1 MYANPAKRLKRSA
14 SSTVTSDV
22 TKDTNI
28 VEMTCNNKVSG
39 PPDHSEKQIS
49 STVQKTTK
57 IDDNLPKIDTKKSE
71 CLPSSNVTS
80 SSNCDGFVSSNL
92 ESVQKADKKSLQTT
106 QDSKHNIDSNHKPYT
121 PKRKDGISCTS
132 INVPTPHRSF
142 LLGPKPKE
150 KSDKKQ
156 KDHFTSTKPRDQI
169 LSLPVKHPGGKHS
182 VPQNKPLEHN
192 SKSFP
197 APKLSNASHTQHN
210 GKPSNQ
216 SNSSDDVKITNNNNT
231 TITSSISPAINSS
244 GDKHTGSKNSI
255 VSDGCVPSDARK
267 QKLKH
272 DVTNKTAII
281 KNGGDNNVTKS
292 SSHAYINKP
301 GVSHGGSTL
310 SSADKTRKLLHIP
323 ERPIHA
329 YVPMAH
335 YQGMNGLFHYRAHMQ
350 DYGNDAPQDLSMK
363 KKTKEITE
371 SNGKPAKPVNDTDN
385 KKPKENESDKNGEVD
400 RYAFTD
406 EDASPVTSCKLQH
419 VKSEPL
425 TLS

>member
-1 MYANPAKRLKRSA
+1 M
-14 SSTVTSDV
+14 TSDV
-22 TKDTNI
+22 TKDTSI

-49 STVQKTTK
+49 STVHRTTK
-57 IDDNLPKIDTKKSE
+57 IDDNLPKIDTKKYE

-80 SSNCDGFVSSNL
+80 SSNCDEFVSSNL
-92 ESVQKADKKSLQTT
+92 ETVQKSDKKSLQTT
-106 QDSKHNIDSNHKPYT
+106 QDSKTNMDSNQKLDT

-150 KSDKKQ
+150 KSEKKY

-169 LSLPVKHPGGKHS
+169 LSLPVKHPGGKLA

-197 APKLSNASHTQHN
+197 APKLSKTSHTQHN

-216 SNSSDDVKITNNNNT
+216 SNAPDDVKITNNNNT
-231 TITSSISPAINSS
+231 SNTSSISPTINSS

-255 VSDGCVPSDARK
+255 VSDGCVPSDAKK

-272 DVTNKTAII
+272 DTNKTAII
-281 KNGGDNNVTKS
+281 KNGGDSNVTKS
-292 SSHAYINKP
+292 ASHAYINKP

-371 SNGKPAKPVNDTDN
+371 SNGKPAKPVNDTDIN
-385 KKPKENESDKNGEVD
+385 KPKENENDKNGEVD

-406 EDASPVTSCKLQH
+406 EDASPVTSRKLQH

>member
-1 MYANPAKRLKRSA
+1 M
-14 SSTVTSDV
+14 TSDV

-28 VEMTCNNKVSG
+28 VEMTCNNKVSDS
-39 PPDHSEKQIS
+39 PDHSEKQIS

-80 SSNCDGFVSSNL
+80 SSNCDGLVSSNL

-106 QDSKHNIDSNHKPYT
+106 QDSKHNIDSNHKPDT

-156 KDHFTSTKPRDQI
+156 KDHSTSTKPRDQI
-169 LSLPVKHPGGKHS
+169 LSLPVKHPGGKLS

-231 TITSSISPAINSS
+231 TIASSISPAINSS

-255 VSDGCVPSDARK
+255 VPSDAKK

-272 DVTNKTAII
+272 DVTNKTTII
-281 KNGGDNNVTKS
+281 KNGGDNNATKS

-335 YQGMNGLFHYRAHMQ
+335 YQGINGLFHYRAHMP

-385 KKPKENESDKNGEVD
+385 KKPKENENDKNGEVD

-406 EDASPVTSCKLQH
+406 EDASPVTSRKLQH